1 MNIKLIVY
9 VYKQLHGQL
18 SDDYNFLHQNA
29 KCFINYSY
37 VLSDTDEKL
46 QYLNEAKDLAIL
58 SKSII
63 EKSYKDYN
71 NESLMISMAHVQYT
85 LATIFSEICRIE
97 NYTNIENISTTIK
110 EINEAIYS
118 PYNNDEYQREQKQ
131 SGSRG
136 IVRFVKETNENLDT
150 LNIPDEIKTELVELM
165 SSNLIQKYGNSTRRN
180 RHVKKS

>member
-1 MNIKLIVY
+1 M
-9 VYKQLHGQL
+9 
-18 SDDYNFLHQNA
+18 D
-29 KCFINYSY
+29 
-37 VLSDTDEKL
+37 
-46 QYLNEAKDLAIL
+46 
-58 SKSII
+58 
-63 EKSYKDYN
+63 YKDYYKILGVEKN
-71 NESLMISMAHVQYT
+71 ATQAQIKSAYRK
-85 LATIFSEICRIE
+85 LAKKYHPDVDKTQAASDKF
-97 NYTNIENISTTIK
+97 K